1 MNFRQFACNN
11 VIRNKRLY
19 IGHFLSS
26 TFAVIIFFTFELL
39 AFHPYF
45 TGKLASTS
53 ATMSALGTQ
62 GFKIAQY
69 LIIFFSFFFILYS
82 VTAFLKTRKREFG
95 ILMLHG
101 MANSQLHKL
110 IFIENM
116 FIGCCSILVG
126 IGLGLVFGKLVL
138 LLSASLLV
146 LQGELPFYFPSKA
159 ILVTSLS
166 FFILFIV
173 VSLYTMRMM
182 KISQLIEL
190 MKSEEKPKPE
200 PKSSKWL
207 ALLSILFIGIGY
219 ASAFYLYAALYKGNS
234 FSFVYVMLACVFFS
248 VVGTYFLF
256 TQLSFYLIQ
265 TLKKRQHTFFKKTNL
280 LTLSELA
287 YRMTDNAKTL
297 FLVSILSAVAFTSIG
312 VCLAVGS
319 SAFAQSQTTP
329 YAFSYTSYK
338 GNVEEESHIALI
350 KKQLK
355 DAGFSYKLISPTVFT
370 TKNHA
375 DIMKLTDYNAA
386 AKILGYPTETLQ
398 TEQDSLILPSKSRL
412 RGESQNEFKKEI
424 SSYTLQQRNIHFDI
438 SGKKVMRDNA
448 LSPSFGFISVVSDSV
463 YEQISNIPSLRKGEY
478 NQYTQYGFLIEN
490 WTETEKISKQFM
502 KMFPYDSEKLNPPY
516 KFESLF
522 LKWLEG
528 KQANGLLSIISVL
541 VGIVF
546 FVFAISFLY
555 FRLFTDLDRDKK
567 QYEMLSKVGL
577 TQKELKKV
585 ITQQISILF
594 FVPIVIAI
602 IHSSVAFVAL
612 QYLAQRK
619 YIDVSVTGNSIL
631 IFTSFICVQII
642 YFLIIRRN
650 YLRQILRLIR

>member
-19 IGHFLSS
+19 LGHFLSS
-26 TFAVIIFFTFELL
+26 TFAVMIFFTFELL

-45 TGKLASTS
+45 SGKLALTST
-53 ATMSALGTQ
+53 TMSALGTQ

-69 LIIFFSFFFILYS
+69 LIVFFSFFFILYS

-101 MANSQLHKL
+101 MANSQFKKL

-116 FIGCCSILVG
+116 LIGCSSIIVG
-126 IGLGLVFGKLVL
+126 IGIGIVFGKLIL
-138 LLSASLLV
+138 LMSASLLV
-146 LQGELPFYFPSKA
+146 LKGGLPFYFPSKA
-159 ILVTSLS
+159 IVVTGLS

-190 MKSEEKPKPE
+190 MKSEEKPKLE
-200 PKSSKWL
+200 PKASKWL
-207 ALLSILFIGIGY
+207 ALISILFIGIGY
-219 ASAFYLYAALYKGNS
+219 ALAFYIYAALWKGD
-234 FSFVYVMLACVFFS
+234 SFVYVTLACVFFS

-265 TLKKRQHTFFKKTNL
+265 TLKKRQYIFFKKTNL
-280 LTLSELA
+280 LTLSEFA

-319 SAFAQSQTTP
+319 SSFAQSQNP

-338 GNVEEESHIALI
+338 GNVEEASHIAEI
-350 KKQLK
+350 KKQLN
-355 DAGFSYKLISPTVFT
+355 ASGFSYKLISPTVFT
-370 TKNHA
+370 TEDSA
-375 DIMKLTDYNAA
+375 DIMKLTDYNAS

-398 TEQDSLILPSKSRL
+398 TEQESLILPSKSRL
-412 RGESQNEFKKEI
+412 RGETQEELNKEV
-424 SSYTLQQRNIHFDI
+424 SSYTLQEGNLRINV
-438 SGKKVMRDNA
+438 SGKKILMDNV
-448 LSPSFGFISVVSDSV
+448 LSPSVGFISVVSDSV
-463 YEQISNIPSLRKGEY
+463 YEKIIDTPPLRKEEY
-478 NQYTQYGFLIEN
+478 NQYTQYGFLIKN
-490 WTETEKISKQFM
+490 WLETEDISKQFM
-502 KMFPYDSEKLNPPY
+502 KMFPYDSENLNPPY
-516 KFESLF
+516 KFESLY
-522 LKWLEG
+522 LTWLEG

-567 QYEMLSKVGL
+567 QYEMLSKIGL

-602 IHSSVAFVAL
+602 IHSSMAFMAL
-612 QYLAQRK
+612 QYFAQRK
-619 YIDVSVTGNSIL
+619 YIDLSVTGNSIL
-631 IFTSFICVQII
+631 IFSSFICVQII
-642 YFLIIRRN
+642 YYFIIRRN
-650 YLRQILRLIR
+650 YLRQIIQLMR

>member
-26 TFAVIIFFTFELL
+26 TFSVMIFFTFELL

-53 ATMSALGTQ
+53 ATISALGTQ

-101 MANSQLHKL
+101 MANSQLNKL

-126 IGLGLVFGKLVL
+126 IGLGLIFGKLVL
-138 LLSASLLV
+138 LLSSSLLA
-146 LQGELPFYFPSKA
+146 LKGGLPFYFPSKA
-159 ILVTSLS
+159 VLITGLS
-166 FFILFIV
+166 FLILFIV
-173 VSLYTMRMM
+173 VSLYTTRMM
-182 KISQLIEL
+182 KISQLIKL
-190 MKSEEKPKPE
+190 MKAEEIPKPE

-207 ALLSILFIGIGY
+207 ALLSILFISIGY
-219 ASAFYLYAALYKGNS
+219 ASAFYLYTALWKGN
-234 FSFVYVMLACVFFS
+234 SFVYVMLACVFFT

-265 TLKKRQHTFFKKTNL
+265 ALKKRQHTFFKKTNL

-297 FLVSILSAVAFTSIG
+297 FLVCILSAVAFTSIG

-319 SAFAQSQTTP
+319 SAFAQSQTP

-338 GNVEEESHIALI
+338 GNVEEASHIAQI
-350 KKQLK
+350 KKQLN
-355 DAGFSYKLISPTVFT
+355 DADFSYKLISPTVFT
-370 TKNHA
+370 TENTA
-375 DIMKLTDYNAA
+375 DIMKLTDYNAS
-386 AKILGYPTETLQ
+386 AKILGYPVETLQ
-398 TEQDSLILPSKSRL
+398 NEQDSLILPSKSRL
-412 RGESQNEFKKEI
+412 RGESQDEFKKEI
-424 SSYTLQQRNIHFDI
+424 SSYTLQEGNIRI
-438 SGKKVMRDNA
+438 NVSGKKLLMDNI
-448 LSPSFGFISVVSDSV
+448 LSPSFGYISVVSDSV
-463 YEQISNIPSLRKGEY
+463 YEKIINTAPLQKQEH

-490 WTETEKISKQFM
+490 WTKTEDISKQFM
-502 KMFPYDSEKLNPPY
+502 KMFPYDSEKMNPPY

-522 LKWLEG
+522 LQWLEG

-546 FVFAISFLY
+546 FVFASSFLY
-555 FRLFTDLDRDKK
+555 FRLFTDLDRDKQ

-577 TQKELKKV
+577 TQKELKKIV
-585 ITQQISILF
+585 TQQISILF

-650 YLRQILRLIR
+650 YLRQILQLIR